1 MWYALRCSEGEVSDM
16 LQSGQKYI
24 TNGRIQDVFT
34 FTFDR
39 MKRYQGQWHT
49 ENALMFPNY
58 IFLEANDDSLLSEE
72 LKSCRD
78 FADTE
83 NGAHALFRVL
93 PEEER
98 FLRSL
103 CDASHHLKLSRG
115 YICDG
120 ITHIDEGPLRGLE
133 CYIRKIDRHKRMARL
148 EVPLHYV
155 NNTMWAGLEIIHK
168 S

>member
-1 MWYALRCSEGEVSDM
+1 MWYALRCSSGEAVDI
-16 LQSGQKYI
+16 LQLSRRFI
-24 TNGRIQDVFT
+24 TKGKIQDIFT

-39 MKRYQGQWHT
+39 MKRYQGQWHI

-58 IFLEANDDSLLSEE
+58 IFLESKDEDINSDE
-72 LKSCRD
+72 LKQCWD
-78 FADTE
+78 FVKAEDVPNT
-83 NGAHALFRVL
+83 LFKVL

-103 CDASHHLKLSRG
+103 CDSSHHLKLSRG

-155 NNTMWAGLEIIHK
+155 NNTMWAGLEIFYK

>member
-1 MWYALRCSEGEVSDM
+1 MWYALRCPSGETADI
-16 LQSGQKYI
+16 LQSSRSYI
-24 TNGRIQDVFT
+24 IKDRIQDIFT

-58 IFLEANDDSLLSEE
+58 IFLESADENINPDE
-72 LKSCRD
+72 LEHCCD
-78 FADTE
+78 FMKAE
-83 NGAHALFRVL
+83 GGHSALFKVM

-103 CDASHHLKLSRG
+103 CDSSHHLKLSRG
-115 YICDG
+115 YISDG
-120 ITHIDEGPLRGLE
+120 ITHINEGPLQGLE
-133 CYIRKIDRHKRMARL
+133 CYIKKIDRHKRMARL

-155 NNTMWAGLEIIHK
+155 NNTMWAGLEIVCK